1 MTYGKIENE
10 KLIYAPHRIVLGDM
24 QIFNPTPDHLTQA
37 GYKLVTETP
46 IPEDPAPEGQHY
58 EALYTDSGDTITQSW
73 MLVENEEVE
82 PAGKTLEERVTD
94 LETGQAEMDRIF
106 EEVVNSESGIL

>member
-1 MTYGKIENE
+1 MYAKLEN
-10 KLIYAPHRIVLGDM
+10 KTLIPAPHRIVLSGM

-37 GYKLVTETP
+37 GYKPVTEAP
-46 IPEDPAPEGQHY
+46 MPEDPAPEGQHY
-58 EALYTDSGDTITQSW
+58 EPTYSDSGDTITQGW
-73 MLVENEEVE
+73 TLVENEEVE

-106 EEVVNSESGIL
+106 EGVVNSESGIL